1 MKSSY
6 NIKLVWT
13 DSKNFDINPRP
24 SKTNVNTVSSY
35 SMNDMKLVE
44 IYEGNGFYEIDGTFV
59 PGQFFG
65 GDYDTNKFRDIKEAK
80 KYVENHID
88 KWLSGEKV

>member
-6 NIKLVWT
+6 NINLVWT
-13 DSKNFDINPRP
+13 DSKNFDINPKP
-24 SKTNVNTVSSY
+24 SKANVNIVSSY
-35 SMNDMKLVE
+35 SLNGMNLVD

-65 GDYDTNKFRDIKEAK
+65 GDYDPNRFRKIETAK
-80 KYVENHID
+80 RYVENHIN
-88 KWLSGEKV
+88 KWLSAKKV